1 MEKHTP
7 TQNKIFEKTAVLFLC
22 VVAGLRYSTG
32 RDYFSYLYYYELFQD
47 NYDMK
52 KFEVGF
58 DYLIKFA
65 NELGLSYNAFLAI
78 QSIFI
83 ILVTYN
89 ALIKNIPIKYRYVSF
104 FFFVIIKE
112 NFFDIAASSLLRQA
126 IAVAF
131 FIIAT
136 RYIISKNLKAYII
149 TIAIGSLFHESIL
162 VLLPLYFIN
171 KISIKIIYAALFA
184 LLIFLFAPEILSS
197 ALYEA
202 LKFVN
207 LNSISSES
215 YFLIENRGLTFR
227 QLLKNSFLLIVLV
240 QLVLFAALLKKTDDN
255 AEQVHI
261 KLLLLGFLFRIYTA
275 TGLDMF
281 YRMIFYFYPFYI
293 PVIYIFLR
301 EYKSIKNG
309 QVMFAFLVIFAAFNV
324 KSILQEPEYSKYSQY
339 QYVLFKDKNDI
350 ANDRIV
356 YKQEAD
362 EITQNILSALK
373 DKN

>member
-171 KISIKIIYAALFA
+171 KISIKIIYAALLA
-184 LLIFLFAPEILSS
+184 LLIFLFAPEILSN
-197 ALYEA
+197 ALYET
-202 LKFVN
+202 LKFAN

-255 AEQVHI
+255 AEQVYI

-301 EYKSIKNG
+301 EHKSIKNG
-309 QVMFAFLVIFAAFNV
+309 QVMFAFLMIFAVFNV

-350 ANDRIV
+350 ANDRIA